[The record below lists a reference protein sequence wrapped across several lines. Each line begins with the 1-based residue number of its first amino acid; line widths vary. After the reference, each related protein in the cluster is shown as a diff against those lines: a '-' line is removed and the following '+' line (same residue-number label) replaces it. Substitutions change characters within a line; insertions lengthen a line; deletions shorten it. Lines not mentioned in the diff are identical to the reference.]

1 MVSYVLTIGVCF
13 RSSSND
19 LPDVIVPESQY
30 KLIKK
35 IKYERVKKCWV
46 FYLEFYQFQE
56 QCYGENEQAVHNRN
70 PNNNQEVDH
79 QEISFDSCSLSF
91 VLVLVLALLNT
102 LLTARCLIANRIHEG
117 YKHIKGHASRMR
129 LQKTLFMCWLE
140 N

>member
-1 MVSYVLTIGVCF
+1 MTIGVCF

-35 IKYERVKKCWV
+35 IKYERVKKRWV

-56 QCYGENEQAVHNRN
+56 QCYGENEQAAVHNRN
-70 PNNNQEVDH
+70 PNSNNNQEVNH
-79 QEISFDSCSLSF
+79 REISFDSCSLSF

-102 LLTARCLIANRIHEG
+102 LLQLDV
-117 YKHIKGHASRMR
+117 
-129 LQKTLFMCWLE
+129 
-140 N
+140 